1 MKALLLVLV
10 ALLAVGCGESPTAP
24 TPSAQPAPQPV
35 QPPPPGPLWTHSG
48 SGNTVFTM
56 PNTFDRVR
64 IRGTW
69 NGEGTSN
76 FIVHIGPNY
85 VVNEILRN
93 MPDRTYEGVHLTRGG
108 GTVEITGSS
117 SVQWAFT
124 EER

>member
-35 QPPPPGPLWTHSG
+35 PPPPPGPLWTHSG

-56 PNTFDRVR
+56 PNTFARVR

-69 NGEGTSN
+69 NGDGTSN

-93 MPDRTYEGVHLTRGG
+93 MPERTYEGVHLTRGG